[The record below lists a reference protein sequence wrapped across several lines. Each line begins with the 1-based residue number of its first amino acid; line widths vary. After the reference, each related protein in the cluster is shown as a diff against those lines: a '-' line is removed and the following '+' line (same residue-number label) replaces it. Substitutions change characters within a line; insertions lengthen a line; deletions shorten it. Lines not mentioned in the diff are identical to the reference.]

1 MPPVNNIEST
11 RHTLSSFK
19 SSRFSFGDR
28 RQLQTIGKEDVN
40 KNRRCKLCSSC
51 TPGRFFALA
60 LLLALFLAA
69 LAVIPASLFAL
80 KTTTTTP
87 ICMNSIKIDFYIVTN
102 ISCIRPDTIDYR

>member
-1 MPPVNNIEST
+1 
-11 RHTLSSFK
+11 
-19 SSRFSFGDR
+19 
-28 RQLQTIGKEDVN
+28 
-40 KNRRCKLCSSC
+40 
-51 TPGRFFALA
+51 LA